1 MTFLR
6 DLRNLPL
13 PDDDDTQP
21 IIVLP
26 TQPDD
31 PTPVVTMSDGNLIV
45 STVRIGSIVHRL
57 MIERGYKVVRK

>member
-6 DLRNLPL
+6 ALTEL
-13 PDDDDTQP
+13 PDPDDESTKE

-26 TQPDD
+26 TLPDD

-45 STVRIGSIVHRL
+45 GTVRIGSIVHRL
-57 MIERGYKVVRK
+57 MLERGYKVVRK